1 MSFELLVI
9 CAPEIPHQNN
19 SYDCGVFLLEF
30 MKYIAQEKTFHFSC
44 MDMPHFREEIKEE
57 IQSGVVKEALERP
70 MLQAR
75 TPSKQKDNKETLKED
90 SIDEN
95 ILQMKKKIKTEGSK
109 GQTPLPKQEDNDC
122 TILKFVNPSR
132 KNLCFSN
139 AVTTALL
146 NVPAFKEMLR
156 VETTEML
163 QNIKILMEL
172 RKLSNLK
179 NMSRSSTLT
188 LRKIVHEE
196 CEKSGQLL
204 RSFNDNNQ
212 HDAAEFLNS
221 MIEHWSK
228 NLPRT
233 KEAIFG
239 GLSQKTMFCLN
250 SNCNKS
256 QPLQMEELSEIIPVE
271 FTGFTLETCIEQFF
285 SPEEIE
291 RQCEHCESKR
301 CTQVTTFVQ
310 EPETL
315 IIQLNRF
322 KYNQVDERV
331 IKIHESLLFPNEVT
345 LPSGS
350 SFKLVATVNH
360 SGESADTG
368 HYTCLVVNQ
377 NSGSCFL
384 VDDTSVFP
392 SETTDEDISQQVY
405 LLFYTKCKLF

>member
-1 MSFELLVI
+1 
-9 CAPEIPHQNN
+9 
-19 SYDCGVFLLEF
+19 
-30 MKYIAQEKTFHFSC
+30 
-44 MDMPHFREEIKEE
+44 
-57 IQSGVVKEALERP
+57 
-70 MLQAR
+70 
-75 TPSKQKDNKETLKED
+75 
-90 SIDEN
+90 
-95 ILQMKKKIKTEGSK
+95 
-109 GQTPLPKQEDNDC
+109 
-122 TILKFVNPSR
+122 
-132 KNLCFSN
+132 
-139 AVTTALL
+139 
-146 NVPAFKEMLR
+146 
-156 VETTEML
+156 
-163 QNIKILMEL
+163 
-172 RKLSNLK
+172 
-179 NMSRSSTLT
+179 
-188 LRKIVHEE
+188 
-196 CEKSGQLL
+196 
-204 RSFNDNNQ
+204 
-212 HDAAEFLNS
+212 
-221 MIEHWSK
+221 
-228 NLPRT
+228 
-233 KEAIFG
+233 
-239 GLSQKTMFCLN
+239 
-250 SNCNKS
+250 
-256 QPLQMEELSEIIPVE
+256 MEELSEIIPVE

-322 KYNQVDERV
+322 KFLQVDDRV
-331 IKIHESLLFPNEVT
+331 IQIHESLLFPNEIT